1 MELHAYSDRLL
12 FGIATLIYALA
23 FLFGLFFLRQRRDYP
38 RSLFIPLIAIG
49 FAIQTLALNIRGI
62 QLKACPLGNPFE
74 VSQFVVWSLVLV
86 YFIVGPALRLR
97 LLGFFTAGLAT
108 VLGGIP
114 FFFPQWDTIHGGGIF
129 GGNPLIELHAAL
141 AAFSYGIF
149 ALLALFATMFLIQQ
163 HGLRHKQ
170 IGGIYRIL
178 PSLRQLDQ
186 IANRTLWVGLIFL
199 TAALAVGY
207 VFWSREPESR
217 MLFKLL
223 FVSLLWL
230 GYLICAV
237 RIAQRKALTRRNAV
251 VIILLFGGVILS
263 LWPVESARKRSL
275 EKPPAATS
283 ETRDLIEQTN
293 LKG

>member
-1 MELHAYSDRLL
+1 MELHAHSDRLL
-12 FGIATLIYALA
+12 FGIATLIYALV
-23 FLFGLFFLRQRRDYP
+23 FLLGLLYLRMRKDYP

-49 FAIQTLALNIRGI
+49 FTVQTLALNLRGI

-74 VSQFVVWSLVLV
+74 VSQFVVWSLVLL
-86 YFIVGPALRLR
+86 YFIIGPALRLR

-108 VLGGIP
+108 LLGGIS
-114 FFFPQWDTIHGGGIF
+114 FLFPQWDTIHSGGIF

-149 ALLALFATMFLIQQ
+149 ALLALFAAMFLIQQ
-163 HGLRHKQ
+163 HGLRRKQ

-207 VFWSREPESR
+207 IFWSREPEAR
-217 MLFKLL
+217 MLFKLI

-230 GYLICAV
+230 GYLTCSV
-237 RIAQRKALTRRNAV
+237 RIYMRKALTRRNAV
-251 VIILLFGGVILS
+251 VLILLFIGVIFS
-263 LWPVESARKRSL
+263 LWPVESARKPSSDTL
-275 EKPPAATS
+275 PATPKTAES
-283 ETRDLIEQTN
+283 NHFGSD
-293 LKG
+293 KG